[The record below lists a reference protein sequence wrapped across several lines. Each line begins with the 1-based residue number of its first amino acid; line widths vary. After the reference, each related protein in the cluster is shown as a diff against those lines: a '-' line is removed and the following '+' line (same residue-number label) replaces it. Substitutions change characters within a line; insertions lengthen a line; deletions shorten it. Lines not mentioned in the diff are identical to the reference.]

1 MQAQINVSDECAR
14 SDDLLIGLDAIAGYV
29 GRSKPTVRLLVR
41 TDGLP
46 ACSVKGR
53 WMSSRSM
60 LDRYIRNKL
69 QKGNVS
75 SEFSCPSCP

>member
-1 MQAQINVSDECAR
+1 MNTQVDFQDAIEASP
-14 SDDLLIGLDAIAGYV
+14 DLLIGLDAIASYV
-29 GRSKPTVRLLVR
+29 GRSKPTIRLLVK

-60 LDRYIRNKL
+60 LDRYIRHKL

-75 SEFSCPSCP
+75 SDFQCPSCP